1 MQIALSSLN
10 EGAAFPEIRKPL
22 GGSVV
27 DFHDGTMGQDTEDQ
41 LDSLTS
47 PTLMSL
53 DYVAPPSEL
62 EGFVTTFYHFRC
74 DEREIRDVQP
84 AAVGHVIVF
93 LTGRGVVRFANGHT
107 DPSHGVSLLTPCNA
121 AAAIEIDGPFHCI
134 GAVLSPLGWA
144 SLTGLH
150 AGKWSD
156 RLLAARDVL
165 GREIDALGEGMIA
178 DYRKGADAAGICCR
192 LGSFLLARLNPVNRR
207 HAALMQAVA
216 TWLGSG
222 FDPPLDDLFSASA
235 YSPRQTQR
243 LVERYFGLPPRELRR
258 KYRALRV
265 VAVLGQPDAPGE
277 TVAALTDHFY
287 DQSHMIREIRHFVGR
302 TPKQLTGSDDTIL
315 SAATGIRNY
324 REVKPQFAAI
334 PVGFPANDSQ

>member
-1 MQIALSSLN
+1 M
-10 EGAAFPEIRKPL
+10 R
-22 GGSVV
+22 GGNRDIDDPS
-27 DFHDGTMGQDTEDQ
+27 
-41 LDSLTS
+41 DSLTS
-47 PTLMSL
+47 PALMSL
-53 DYVAPPSEL
+53 EYIAPPQGL

-74 DEREIRDVQP
+74 DECEIRDVQP

-93 LTGRGVVRFANGHT
+93 LAGKGSVRFASGRT
-107 DPSHGVSLLTPCNA
+107 DPSHRISLLTPCNA
-121 AAAIEIDGPFHCI
+121 AASIDVEGPFHCV

-150 AGKWSD
+150 AGEWSD
-156 RLLAARDVL
+156 RLLAARDIL
-165 GREIDALGEGMIA
+165 GGAIDPLGERIIE
-178 DYRKGADAAGICCR
+178 DYREGADPAELCRR
-192 LGSFLLARLNPVNRR
+192 LGAFLLARLKPINTR

-216 TWLGSG
+216 GWLGSG
-222 FDPPLDDLFSASA
+222 FDPPLDNLFAASA

-265 VAVLGQPDAPGE
+265 VAVLGQPDVPVE
-277 TVAALTDHFY
+277 TIAALTDHFY

-302 TPKQLTGSDDTIL
+302 TPKQLSGGEDTIL

-334 PVGFPANDSQ
+334 PDRADANDSQ